1 MPQVFEAAVS
11 VVLLLLG
18 FAAVLFAAY
27 WCTNLLGKRYE
38 AGLSPLGYIRVLD
51 RVNIGPDR
59 QVCIVQTGGK
69 TFLLGV
75 TSQSVVTLG
84 ELDAESLAQVQPN
97 TQTAVFPDILQSFLK
112 KSNSENTG
120 KEAEK

>member
-11 VVLLLLG
+11 VVLLLFG
-18 FAAVLFAAY
+18 FVAVLFAAY
-27 WCTNLLGKRYE
+27 WCTKLLGKRYE
-38 AGLSPLGYIRVLD
+38 AGLSPVGYIRVLD

-84 ELDAESLAQVQPN
+84 ELDAEQLVQLQANAQA
-97 TQTAVFPDILQSFLK
+97 AVFPDILQSFLK
-112 KSNSENTG
+112 KSNSENAG